1 MAASKRVGYAVV
13 GLGHI
18 AEHAVLP
25 AFKHSRNSKL
35 VAVVS
40 GDAAK
45 AKRLA
50 KRFGADG
57 HFTYDSFSE
66 CLRNP
71 SVEAVYIATNNSTH
85 AEFTLR
91 SAAAGKHVLCEKPL
105 AASVEECQQMVE
117 ACRKN
122 NVKLMTA
129 YRKYFEPASV
139 ELKKLIDS
147 GRLGQLK
154 IIHTSFTFTIPT
166 HKAWHFD
173 ARLSGGG
180 SLVDVGVYCVNTVRW
195 LTGLEPMEA
204 AAHSWTSDPIRF
216 REVDETICF
225 QLMFPDGLCMQGSSS
240 FAAAP
245 TSFLRVIGTKGWA
258 ALDPAYSY
266 DDVRNLFGVVAG
278 KSFERKFKPVEEFHL
293 ELDHLAQCIRANHNP
308 APDGVAGLRDVAVM
322 QAIYEATKAN
332 HSVTIHLPL

>member
-1 MAASKRVGYAVV
+1 
-13 GLGHI
+13 LGHI

-25 AFKHSRNSKL
+25 AFKPSRKSRL

-71 SVEAVYIATNNSTH
+71 EVEAVYIATNNSTH
-85 AEFTLR
+85 LTFTLQ

-105 AASVEECQQMVE
+105 AASVEQCQQMVE

-129 YRKYFEPASV
+129 YRKYFEPATV
-139 ELKKLIDS
+139 ELKRLIDS
-147 GRLGQLK
+147 GRLGRLK
-154 IIHTSFTFTIPT
+154 IIHTSFTFTLPPS
-166 HKAWHFD
+166 KVWHFE

-180 SLVDVGVYCVNTVRW
+180 SLVDVGVYCVNTARW
-195 LTGLEPMEA
+195 LTGREPVEA
-204 AAHSWTSDPIRF
+204 AAHSWTLDPVLF
-216 REVDETICF
+216 REVDESICF
-225 QLMFPDGLCMQGSSS
+225 QLVFPEGLCMQGSSS

-266 DDVRNLFGVVAG
+266 DDVRKMFGVLGG
-278 KSFERKFKPVEEFHL
+278 KRFERKFKPVEEFHL
-293 ELDHLAQCIRANHNP
+293 ELDHLAHCIRANRNP
-308 APDGVAGLRDVAVM
+308 APDGVTGLRDVAVM
-322 QAIYEATKAN
+322 QAIYEAAKAN
-332 HSVTIHLPL
+332 HPVPIHLSL